1 MESSRFQTLEIG
13 QILDSLFRKLGYD
26 KKLLEQKAMFLWNEV
41 VGRHVAEHA
50 QPTQI
55 DNGRMS
61 VVVSDAIWLTE
72 LNLLRMQYIAKINEE
87 LGAKIV
93 KEIDFRIGEVSKP
106 SGSRVAPRRIEVEE
120 DYRKKLE
127 DIELASEELKIISQ
141 TVADVEDEELS
152 GILKRIFTNQS
163 KSTKLVSGGLKGEGA

>member
-1 MESSRFQTLEIG
+1 MESSMSQTLEIG
-13 QILDSLFRKLGYD
+13 HILDLLFRKLGYD
-26 KKLLEQKAMFLWNEV
+26 KKILEQKAMFLWHEV
-41 VGRHVAEHA
+41 VGKHVAEHA

-61 VVVSDAIWLTE
+61 VVVSDVIWLTE

-87 LGAKIV
+87 LGANIV
-93 KEIDFRIGEVSKP
+93 KEIDFRIGKVSKP
-106 SGSRVAPRRIEVEE
+106 SGSRAAPRHIEVEE

-127 DIELASEELKIISQ
+127 DIELGSEELGIISQ

-152 GILKRIFTNQS
+152 GILKQIFTNQS
-163 KSTKLVSGGLKGEGA
+163 KSTKLSDE